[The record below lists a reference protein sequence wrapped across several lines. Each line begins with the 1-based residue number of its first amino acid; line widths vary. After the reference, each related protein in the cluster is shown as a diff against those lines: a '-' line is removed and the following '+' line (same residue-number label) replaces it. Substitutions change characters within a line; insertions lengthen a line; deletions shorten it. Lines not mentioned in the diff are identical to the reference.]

1 MSLDAKKLSQS
12 EQLLNK
18 ITTELIL
25 GGPGKDDG
33 MVPIYALLSEWI
45 DTIQDYE
52 PELAQGCAYAQAVI
66 DPLLD
71 RGEAFDQDTWNY
83 LNDFAKWAQ
92 AAVDSLNNGHAVTP
106 FREADWVKQ
115 EEDFNS
121 EDNSEKTTSDNHCG
135 VEQIQTLEGNLSKI
149 ASELLLAHAG
159 SDEQLV
165 PVYSLLVDLCEQSAG
180 VRIIAEGC
188 NQLKRK
194 LDDLLDHAK
203 PWDSDT
209 LNVANN
215 FTTWGQGVISA
226 LQKRED
232 SQVRPFEIPQK
243 TSPET
248 MDPKVEL
255 SAHENKEAEIQEE
268 VADQADIIM
277 DINLDNEEKEV
288 LGEFY
293 TESIEHL
300 EQIEAALLVLES
312 DPEDAESLAAIFR
325 SFHTIK
331 GVAGFLH
338 LVPIQ
343 HLAHEIEFLLDKA
356 RNHELVLNSA
366 MISLILK
373 SQDAIQAL
381 VNQVGIALQQ
391 GVLPDEIIPVS
402 HLILA
407 ARKAQK
413 QELGI
418 EEIESTDTTT
428 LNAVKG
434 KRHEDTG
441 TASRQPLPQAPA
453 AGSRR
458 AAERSSIRVSTAKLD
473 NLLDM
478 VGELVITQS
487 QLEEAG
493 KSVAG
498 ETENSPL
505 QRNLGMLRRITRD
518 LQLTSMSLRLVPI
531 KPTFQKVGRL
541 VRDLAESFGKKVQFV
556 VEGEETELDRIVV
569 EQINDPLVHM
579 VRNSLDHGLE
589 ATAEERKEAGKS
601 ETGLVEL
608 RAYHLGSDIVIE
620 LKDDGRGIDPRK
632 ILKKARE
639 RGIVPE
645 GYDPPDT
652 EIVNY
657 IFEPGFSTAEK
668 VTDVSG
674 RGVGMDVVRR
684 NIEALRGKVEVE
696 SALGKGTT
704 FKIKLPLTTAI
715 IDGLVVRVGTEKFIL
730 PTNAVQVALR
740 PEKRQ
745 LSTIQGDIEV
755 LDLRGRTI
763 PLMRLSQLFN
773 IDTEVKEYFKGLVV
787 IIESFGRP
795 YGLLVDELMNKQEV
809 VIKSL
814 GSLMHGVKGVAGGA
828 ILGDGTIAL
837 ILDPGS
843 FGKLSKAHINN

>member
-1 MSLDAKKLSQS
+1 MGLDAKKLSLS

-18 ITTELIL
+18 ISTELIL
-25 GGPGKDDG
+25 SAPGKDDG
-33 MVPIYALLSEWI
+33 MVPIFALLSEWI
-45 DTIQDYE
+45 DAVQDTE
-52 PELAQGCAYAQAVI
+52 PELAQGCAYAQAAI

-71 RGEAFDQDTWNY
+71 RGDPFDEATWEY
-83 LNDFAKWAQ
+83 LNDFSKWAQ
-92 AAVDSLNNGHAVTP
+92 EAVDALNNQHEVAP
-106 FREADWVKQ
+106 FHEADWIEQ
-115 EEDFNS
+115 DEEFSESEAAEGAPATIEIDTALLDELGSSFNA
-121 EDNSEKTTSDNHCG
+121 
-135 VEQIQTLEGNLSKI
+135 I
-149 ASELLLAHAG
+149 ATELMLARAG
-159 SDEQLV
+159 ADEQLV
-165 PVYSLLVDLCEQSAG
+165 PVYSLVTELSEKGAETPLVG
-180 VRIIAEGC
+180 EGAVE
-188 NQLKRK
+188 LKTA
-194 LDDLLDHAK
+194 LDALLDEAQ
-203 PWDSDT
+203 PWDGET
-209 LNVANN
+209 LAYANS
-215 FTTWGQGVISA
+215 FTTWGQSVLNALRKGDLRGITAFEPLQGSA
-226 LQKRED
+226 
-232 SQVRPFEIPQK
+232 
-243 TSPET
+243 
-248 MDPKVEL
+248 
-255 SAHENKEAEIQEE
+255 SASEPIESAEAEQTHGDDAVLAEIASETDVLMEISLEE
-268 VADQADIIM
+268 
-277 DINLDNEEKEV
+277 EEKEV

-300 EQIEAALLVLES
+300 EQIEAALLVLEN
-312 DPEDAESLAAIFR
+312 DPQDAESLAAIFR

-343 HLAHEIEFLLDKA
+343 FLAHEIEFLLDKA

-381 VNQVGIALQQ
+381 VNQVGVALQQ
-391 GVLPDEIIPVS
+391 GALPDEVVAVS

-407 ARKAQK
+407 ARKAQRE
-413 QELGI
+413 ELDAS
-418 EEIESTDTTT
+418 EIEDIPV
-428 LNAVKG
+428 AAGEGEGADAPAK
-434 KRHEDTG
+434 EG
-441 TASRQPLPQAPA
+441 TASKQPLPQAPV
-453 AGSRR
+453 AGTEQRR
-458 AAERSSIRVSTAKLD
+458 TAERSTIRVSTTKLD

-478 VGELVITQS
+478 VGELVIVQS
-487 QLEEAG
+487 QLAEAG
-493 KSVAG
+493 KTDTAQG
-498 ETENSPL
+498 DNTPL
-505 QRNLGMLRRITRD
+505 QRNLGMLHRITRD

-541 VRDLAESFGKKVQFV
+541 VRDLAEGMGKKVQFF

-589 ATAEERKEAGKS
+589 ANAEEREAAGKS
-601 ETGLVEL
+601 ETGRVEL
-608 RAYHLGSDIVIE
+608 KAYHLGSDIVIE
-620 LKDDGRGIDPRK
+620 LRDDGRGIDPKK

-645 GYDPPDT
+645 GYEPPDA
-652 EIVNY
+652 EVINY

-696 SALGKGTT
+696 SILGKGTT
-704 FKIKLPLTTAI
+704 FKVKLPLTTAI

-740 PEKRQ
+740 PESKQ
-745 LSTIQGDIEV
+745 VSTIQGDVEV

-763 PLMRLSQLFN
+763 PLMRLSDLFS
-773 IDTEVKEYFKGLVV
+773 IETEVRKYSDGLVV

-843 FGKLSKAHINN
+843 FGKLSRL